1 MQNKKMRGYNMKIL
15 LINGSPRKDS
25 NTELALKEVA
35 KSLNEEGI
43 DTEII
48 TLSNNVPGCKAC
60 TACYKLGKCVIDD
73 IVNEVAAKFKEAD
86 GIVVGSPTYYA
97 STNGTVISFL
107 DRLFYSASFDKSM
120 KVGAAVCIARRAGTD
135 TNFDVINKYFTISN
149 MVVVGSQYWNNA
161 FGTRPGEASQDDEGM
176 QTMRRLGKNMAFLVK
191 SIKDG
196 KEKYKINFN
205 EEHKFT
211 NFIR

>member
-1 MQNKKMRGYNMKIL
+1 MKII
-15 LINGSPRKDS
+15 LINGSPRKGS
-25 NTELALKEVA
+25 NTETALNEVA

-48 TLSNNVPGCKAC
+48 AIGNDVKGCMAC
-60 TACYKLGKCVIDD
+60 GACGKLGKCAIDD
-73 IVNEVAAKFKEAD
+73 IVNEVAEKMKTAD

-97 STNGTVISFL
+97 SPNGAVISFL
-107 DRLFYSASFDKSM
+107 DRLFYSGAFVREM

-149 MVVVGSQYWNNA
+149 MIVVGSQYWNNA
-161 FGTRPGEASQDDEGM
+161 FGGAAGEAKNDEEGM
-176 QTMRRLGKNMAFLVK
+176 QTMRHLGKNIAFVVK
-191 SIKDG
+191 SINDG
-196 KEKYKINFN
+196 KQKYKINFN
-205 EEHKFT
+205 ETHKWT

>member
-1 MQNKKMRGYNMKIL
+1 MKVI

-35 KSLNEEGI
+35 KGLNEEGI
-43 DTEII
+43 EIEI
-48 TLSNNVPGCKAC
+48 VNLKNDVKGCMAC
-60 TACYKLGKCVIDD
+60 NTCSKLGKCVIDD
-73 IVNEVAAKFKEAD
+73 VVNVVAEKFKNAD

-107 DRLFYSASFDKSM
+107 DRLFYSANYDMSM
-120 KVGAAVCIARRAGTD
+120 KVGAAVCTARRAGTD

-161 FGTRPGEASQDDEGM
+161 FGTLPGEAIKDEEGM
-176 QTMRRLGKNMAFLVK
+176 QTMRHLGKNMAFIVK
-191 SIKDG
+191 CINDG
-196 KEKYKINFN
+196 KEKYKINFT
-205 EEHKFT
+205 EEHKST
-211 NFIR
+211 NFIRM

>member
-1 MQNKKMRGYNMKIL
+1 M
-15 LINGSPRKDS
+15 
-25 NTELALKEVA
+25 
-35 KSLNEEGI
+35 
-43 DTEII
+43 
-48 TLSNNVPGCKAC
+48 
-60 TACYKLGKCVIDD
+60 
-73 IVNEVAAKFKEAD
+73 
-86 GIVVGSPTYYA
+86 GSPTYYA

-107 DRLFYSASFDKSM
+107 DRLFYSASFDRSM

-161 FGTRPGEASQDDEGM
+161 FGTKAGEASQDEEGM

-191 SIKDG
+191 SINDG
-196 KEKYKINFN
+196 KQKYKLNFD

>member
-1 MQNKKMRGYNMKIL
+1 MKVI

-43 DTEII
+43 ETEIVN
-48 TLSNNVPGCKAC
+48 LKNDVKGCMAC
-60 TACYKLGKCVIDD
+60 NTCSKLGKCVIDD
-73 IVNEVAAKFKEAD
+73 VVNVVAEKFKNAD

-107 DRLFYSASFDKSM
+107 DRLFYSANYDMSM
-120 KVGAAVCIARRAGTD
+120 KVGAAVCTARRAGTD

-161 FGTRPGEASQDDEGM
+161 FGRLPGEAIKDEEGM
-176 QTMRRLGKNMAFLVK
+176 QTMRHLGKNMAFIVK
-191 SIKDG
+191 CINDG
-196 KEKYKINFN
+196 KEKYKINFT
-205 EEHKFT
+205 EEHKST
-211 NFIR
+211 NFIRM

>member
-1 MQNKKMRGYNMKIL
+1 MKVI

-43 DTEII
+43 ETEIVN
-48 TLSNNVPGCKAC
+48 LKNDVKGCMAC
-60 TACYKLGKCVIDD
+60 NTCSKLGKCVIDD
-73 IVNEVAAKFKEAD
+73 VVNVVAEKFKNAN

-107 DRLFYSASFDKSM
+107 DRLFYSANYDMSM
-120 KVGAAVCIARRAGTD
+120 KVGAAVCTARRAGAD

-149 MVVVGSQYWNNA
+149 MIVVGSQYWNNA
-161 FGTRPGEASQDDEGM
+161 FGRLPGEAIKDEEGM
-176 QTMRRLGKNMAFLVK
+176 QTMRHLGKNMAFIVK
-191 SIKDG
+191 CINDG
-196 KEKYKINFN
+196 KEKYKISFT
-205 EEHKFT
+205 EEHKST
-211 NFIR
+211 NFIRM